1 MDNKILIFLI
11 TLMMF
16 TGCSGTSPDLGIN
29 NGKLMP
35 CPKTPNC
42 VNSQAKNNE
51 NYIEPIHFTGTQQ
64 EAKDRLLRTLE
75 SEKRT
80 KVITDK
86 KDYIRVEF
94 TSALFRFVDDVEFY
108 FMKKQADTTIIH
120 IRSASRIGY
129 SDLGVNR
136 KRIEKIRNKFLVI
149 TKNNS
154 IKTL

>member
-1 MDNKILIFLI
+1 M
-11 TLMMF
+11 
-16 TGCSGTSPDLGIN
+16 
-29 NGKLMP
+29 
-35 CPKTPNC
+35 
-42 VNSQAKNNE
+42 
-51 NYIEPIHFTGTQQ
+51 
-64 EAKDRLLRTLE
+64 
-75 SEKRT
+75 
-80 KVITDK
+80 
-86 KDYIRVEF
+86 RVEF